1 MADFDDE
8 ETEAPDAEENGR
20 GVDDVE
26 DADRVEDAEESEALE
41 EDFKE
46 SLAEDDI
53 DDIDDFDEDE
63 VDEDL
68 KVVDEALNQK
78 DQNARTLAIR
88 RALEE
93 RKESRRISED
103 LDYLD
108 LDIDD

>member
-8 ETEAPDAEENGR
+8 ETEAPDPEENGG

-26 DADRVEDAEESEALE
+26 DEEESEALE

-46 SLAEDDI
+46 TLAEDDI
-53 DDIDDFDEDE
+53 DAFDEDE

-93 RKESRRISED
+93 REESRRISED